1 MRSRGASKG
10 SPGMMYFPTKC
21 GAKESQNPPN
31 KKVAAGMN
39 GDMIIF
45 YKPFEG
51 TLADDSAQLHI
62 WIFCGPL
69 PEKDYLSGN

>member
-1 MRSRGASKG
+1 
-10 SPGMMYFPTKC
+10 
-21 GAKESQNPPN
+21 
-31 KKVAAGMN
+31 MN

-69 PEKDYLSGN
+69 PEKDYLPGN